1 LAWWHSSLLANTLA
15 LLRPFLKLLLLLL
28 CLLILHLI
36 LQSWFMGLMF
46 LLSGFFSGPSY
57 ERKGAARFLA
67 DRTLRLLLPLL
78 VYDCVLQPL
87 AFEIARHSANAPAG
101 LREAANGFA
110 YYYATQF
117 TRLGHGAAW
126 FIAVLFVFDLVY
138 AAVRVAADGWSA
150 VLLSCSTAQRS
161 NGLGQAA
168 ASDEAGSNSAA
179 LKQLAGD
186 LGGLTESPAGQQQQ
200 QPCYS
205 CAATACGA
213 AAIAAVIAGLTL
225 LVRVGVLIPLG
236 LPISLWVVQ
245 FIQFQPAYLP
255 QYVVAFV
262 LGLAARKCDALRRLP
277 NSAGA
282 AAAAAAFAL
291 AGAGAVIM
299 TVMPGSNFGHE
310 LEWGPST
317 AYVSVYAVWEQCY
330 AVCMWMAM
338 LVGFRQLVNRKGG
351 ALGAAVTGAAYAV
364 YLVHVPV
371 LSAFGLAVG
380 ELTWHPAAQ
389 CVLATLLTVVG
400 SWVVGLLLRLI
411 PGMKRVL

>member
-1 LAWWHSSLLANTLA
+1 
-15 LLRPFLKLLLLLL
+15 
-28 CLLILHLI
+28 
-36 LQSWFMGLMF
+36 MGLMF

-57 ERKGAARFLA
+57 ECKGAARFLA

-126 FIAVLFVFDLVY
+126 FIAVLFLFDVVY
-138 AAVRVAADGWSA
+138 AALRVAADCWSA
-150 VLLSCSTAQRS
+150 VLLRCSTAQRS
-161 NGLGQAA
+161 NGLGQLAA
-168 ASDEAGSNSAA
+168 ADEAGSSSAA

-186 LGGLTESPAGQQQQ
+186 LGGPTESPAGQQQQQQQ

-205 CAATACGA
+205 CAATAFGA
-213 AAIAAVIAGLTL
+213 AVIAAVIAGLTL

-245 FIQFQPAYLP
+245 FVQFQPAYLP

-282 AAAAAAFAL
+282 AAAAAALAL

-330 AVCMWMAM
+330 AVCMWLAL
-338 LVGFRQLVNRKGG
+338 LVGFRQLLNLQGG
-351 ALGAAVTGAAYAV
+351 AVGAAITGAAYAV

-389 CVLATLLTVVG
+389 CVLVALLTVVG
-400 SWVVGLLLRLI
+400 SWAVGLLLRLI